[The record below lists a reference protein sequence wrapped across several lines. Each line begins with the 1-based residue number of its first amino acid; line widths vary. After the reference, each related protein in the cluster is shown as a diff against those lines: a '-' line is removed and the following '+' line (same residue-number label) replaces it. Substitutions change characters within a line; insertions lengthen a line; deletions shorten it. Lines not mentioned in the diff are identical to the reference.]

1 LITLLIG
8 IVSDSHDC
16 LPKIDR
22 AVTLLNSLGADNVL
36 HAGDYCAPFAALRF
50 GGLKTKMYGVFG
62 NNDAEKYL
70 LQTKFQALGHEL
82 RGQFAGLE
90 LGGIK
95 IALLHGDE
103 PELLQA
109 IINSQAYDLVVSGHT
124 HSISQ
129 SKNGKTIALNPGE
142 ICGYVSGKSTIA
154 TFETSSRRVEI
165 LDI

>member
-1 LITLLIG
+1 MLIG
-8 IVSDSHDC
+8 VISDSHDC

-22 AVTLLNSLGADNVL
+22 AVSILNSLGVDNVL
-36 HAGDYCAPFAALRF
+36 HAGDYCAPFAVLKFRE
-50 GGLKTKMYGVFG
+50 LKTKMYGVFG
-62 NNDAEKYL
+62 NNDAEKHL

-82 RGQFAGLE
+82 RGQFADLE

-103 PELLQA
+103 PELLEA

-124 HSISQ
+124 HSISE
-129 SKNGKTIALNPGE
+129 SKKGKTIALNPGE

-165 LDI
+165 LGI

>member
-1 LITLLIG
+1 MLIG

-22 AVTLLNSLGADNVL
+22 AVTILNSLEVDNVL

-50 GGLKTKMYGVFG
+50 RELKPKMYGVFG
-62 NNDAEKYL
+62 NNDAEKNL
-70 LQTKFQALGHEL
+70 LQTKFQQVGHEL
-82 RGQFAGLE
+82 RGQFAGFNF
-90 LGGIK
+90 GGNK

-109 IINSQAYDLVVSGHT
+109 IIDSQVYDLVVSGHT
-124 HSISQ
+124 HIISQ
-129 SKNGKTIALNPGE
+129 SRNGKTIALNPGE
-142 ICGYVSGKSTIA
+142 ICGYVSGRSTIA
-154 TFETSSRRVEI
+154 TFETSAQHIKI